1 MRVAYLIL
9 NSFDIDSRARLEV
22 ETIGQMGHQVDIIA
36 TVGTETREYLGF
48 PIHRIAQLT
57 WPSRKIRFI
66 QYNFRA
72 ASIGM
77 KLKAD
82 IYHAVDVDTLAAA
95 FWAAGKTGGKVIY
108 EARELYTELEPLK
121 GRNLVRSFWGN
132 LEKRLI
138 GKAARVVTINN
149 SIADELCRR
158 YEIRRPDIIR
168 NVARSPDGIQPVDL
182 RAKFGIPDDHK
193 IIVYQGVLRRGQ
205 GLLYQLDILSYL
217 DRVVMMFIGGGPIES
232 TLKEKA
238 SSLNV
243 DNRVIFAGRVT
254 PDELLNYT
262 ASADAGILLMED
274 IALNNRL
281 ALPQKLFQ
289 YLSAGIPQIVSPM
302 PEISRFVKDEKT
314 GVVVSLEDPREA
326 AETIA
331 GFIFDENLYSAV
343 RENCGKSS
351 LKNNWENESIKWVE
365 IYKDL
370 ESSK

>member
-1 MRVAYLIL
+1 MKVSYLIL

-22 ETIGQMGHQVDIIA
+22 ETIGQMGHQVDIIV
-36 TVGTETREYLGF
+36 TVGAETDEYLGF
-48 PIHRIAQLT
+48 PIHRIAQQT

-66 QYNFRA
+66 QYNLKA
-72 ASIGM
+72 AMIGM

-95 FWAAGKTGGKVIY
+95 YWAAKKTGGRVIY

-121 GRNLVRSFWGN
+121 GRNLVRSFWGY

-138 GKAARVVTINN
+138 GKAARVVTIND

-158 YEIRRPDIIR
+158 YGIKKPDVVR
-168 NVARSPDGIQPVDL
+168 NVAKSPGNIRAIDL
-182 RAKFGIPDDHK
+182 RRKFGIPHDHK

-205 GLLYQLDILSYL
+205 GLSYQLDILRYL
-217 DRVVMMFIGGGPIES
+217 DRVVMMFLGEGPIES
-232 TLKEKA
+232 ELKEKS
-238 SSLNV
+238 SSLDV
-243 DNRVIFAGRVT
+243 GDKLIFAGRIP

-281 ALPQKLFQ
+281 ALPQKIFQ
-289 YLSAGIPQIVSPM
+289 YLIAGIPQIVSPM
-302 PEISRFVKDEKT
+302 PEISRFVEDEKT
-314 GVVVSLEDPREA
+314 GVVVSEDDPREA
-326 AETIA
+326 ADAIA
-331 GFIFDENLYSAV
+331 GFLFNDNIYLAA
-343 RENCGKSS
+343 RENCRKSS
-351 LKNNWENESIKWVE
+351 LKNNWETESLKWIE

-370 ESSK
+370 ESLI